1 MTYVRGVVEI
11 VFARPL
17 TMAEEWA
24 RDHRWTDWEG
34 ESFSGQHEWDYVWS
48 QPAVEGR
55 GGVAGFDQGHGG
67 WRLADFRQLYVERVA
82 AAGGSDELVP
92 TLEEVAAARLYT
104 GPAFEKLNG
113 FLRLVGQVKERHWRA
128 RLAQLRGFTYSST
141 VHHLM
146 NAIRKLTQIAA
157 LEQQQQQ
164 QQQQEETDGSGGGQ
178 PAAAAAV
185 TLYRGVRGVLPDSFF
200 EPDVQGFVTAVD
212 FGFSSASAERA
223 VPIGFMSPDEYN
235 VLWVMHCSSG
245 ADSAGQLRDGAVLR
259 PLSQFPCEA
268 ETLLPPLC
276 MLQVLREGGEADT
289 TGAFRWED
297 KEGTNK
303 EGEVVRFREVHV
315 RPCFV

>member
-24 RDHRWTDWEG
+24 RDHRWTDWKG
-34 ESFSGQHEWDYVWS
+34 ESFGGQGEWDYVWS

-55 GGVAGFDQGHGG
+55 GGIAGFDQGHGC

-82 AAGGSDELVP
+82 AAGGGGELVP

-104 GPAFEKLNG
+104 GPAYVKLNG
-113 FLRLVGQVKERHWRA
+113 FMRLVGQVKERHWRA

-157 LEQQQQQ
+157 LEQQKQQGV
-164 QQQQEETDGSGGGQ
+164 EGGGTREF
-178 PAAAAAV
+178 
-185 TLYRGVRGVLPDSFF
+185 TLYRGVRGVLPASFF

-212 FGFSSASAERA
+212 YGFTSTSAVRA

-235 VLWVMHCSSG
+235 VLWVLHCSSG

-259 PLSQFPCEA
+259 PLSQFPSEA

-289 TGAFRWED
+289 TGALRIAD
-297 KEGTNK
+297 TEGTNQR
-303 EGEVVRFREVHV
+303 GETVRFKEIHV